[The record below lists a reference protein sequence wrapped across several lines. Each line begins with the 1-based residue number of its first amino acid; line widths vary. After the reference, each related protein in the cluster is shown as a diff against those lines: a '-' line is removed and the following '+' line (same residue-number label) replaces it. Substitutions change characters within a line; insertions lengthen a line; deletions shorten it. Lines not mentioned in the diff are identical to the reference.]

1 MNVPQEAMVI
11 MYSSTKLFI
20 QQRIEMCKE
29 LGQDY
34 KDYERDLE
42 IVEKAWNEHLNNVG
56 K

>member
-1 MNVPQEAMVI
+1 MNVPRDAMII

-29 LGQDY
+29 LGKDY

-42 IVEKAWNEHLNNVG
+42 TVEKAWSDYLKQV
-56 K
+56 